1 VKYYVKFSKKL
12 IFSVVL
18 LFSFSFLVA
27 FDWPVVVSGSTV
39 NSQIKTNFA
48 ENRGESFANG
58 FVFST
63 SEEIKASDDGAVLVH
78 INPENN
84 YYENFTSTLG
94 NALIMAHKDNM
105 ISVYSGFEEISTDCL
120 TGDVEKG
127 TVLGSVN
134 KKSEVEDSVENTN
147 PNAKKI
153 SLPKKDFEF
162 QIIDTKNTVVINPF
176 LLLSKLEKTSPVF
189 PGKIFVVNKKGTEI
203 NLEERK
209 SFASGIYSIY
219 REYSAG
225 RMPLK
230 TSVFVNGEETST
242 INFDTILYKNSRICV
257 SGKDFYPIEKIYPNN
272 SRQFLGEIEIKRGKN
287 LITVVVT
294 DSLGIERRIA
304 HTIEA
309 W

>member
-1 VKYYVKFSKKL
+1 MKIYVKL
-12 IFSVVL
+12 IFCIIF
-18 LFSFSFLVA
+18 LFSSAFLMA
-27 FDWPVVVSGSTV
+27 FEWPVDMTSTETT
-39 NSQIKTNFA
+39 IKTNFA
-48 ENRGESFANG
+48 ENRGSSFANG

-63 SEEIKASDDGAVLVH
+63 SEEIKSSEDGIVLVH
-78 INPENN
+78 LNPENS
-84 YYENFTSTLG
+84 YYENFSSTLE
-94 NALIMAHKDNM
+94 NAVILAHHDKM
-105 ISVYSGFEEISTDCL
+105 LSVYSGFEQVNQDIFSDEISA
-120 TGDVEKG
+120 G

-134 KKSEVEDSVENTN
+134 KKSDTEITEESTT
-147 PNAKKI
+147 AKKI
-153 SLPKKDFEF
+153 PLPKKDFEF

-219 REYSAG
+219 RENTSS

-242 INFDTILYKNSRICV
+242 ISYDTLLYKNSRISV
-257 SGKDFYPIEKIYPNN
+257 SGKDFYSIEKIYPN
-272 SRQFLGEIEIKRGKN
+272 SKRQFLGDIEVSRGKN

-294 DSLGIERRIA
+294 DSLGIERRIS

>member
-1 VKYYVKFSKKL
+1 MKNYFKL
-12 IFSVVL
+12 IFCVIF
-18 LFSFSFLVA
+18 LFSFTSLMA
-27 FDWPVVVSGSTV
+27 FEWPVDISSTETT
-39 NSQIKTNFA
+39 IKTNFA
-48 ENRGESFANG
+48 ENRDTSFAKG

-63 SEEIKASDDGAVLVH
+63 SEDIKSSEDGVVLVH
-78 INPENN
+78 LNPENS
-84 YYENFTSTLG
+84 YYENFSSTLE
-94 NALIMAHKDNM
+94 NAVILAHHDKM
-105 ISVYSGFEEISTDCL
+105 LSVYSGFEQVNQDIFAGEIP
-120 TGDVEKG
+120 VG
-127 TVLGSVN
+127 TTLGSVN
-134 KKSEVEDSVENTN
+134 KKSDAEVTEESSTT
-147 PNAKKI
+147 KI
-153 SLPKKDFEF
+153 LPFPKKDFEF

-176 LLLSKLEKTSPVF
+176 LLLSKLEKTNPVF

-219 REYSAG
+219 RENTTS

-242 INFDTILYKNSRICV
+242 INYDTLLYKNSRISV
-257 SGKDFYPIEKIYPNN
+257 SGKDFFPTEKIYPN
-272 SRQFLGEIEIKRGKN
+272 SKRQFLGEIEVSRGKN

-294 DSLGIERRIA
+294 DSLGIERRIS

>member
-1 VKYYVKFSKKL
+1 MKIYVKL
-12 IFSVVL
+12 IFCIIF
-18 LFSFSFLVA
+18 LFSSTFLMA
-27 FDWPVVVSGSTV
+27 FEWPVDMTSTETT
-39 NSQIKTNFA
+39 IKTNFA
-48 ENRGESFANG
+48 ENRGSSFANG

-63 SEEIKASDDGAVLVH
+63 SEEIKSSEDGIVLVH
-78 INPENN
+78 LNPENS
-84 YYENFTSTLG
+84 YYENFSSTLD
-94 NALIMAHKDNM
+94 NALILAHQDKM
-105 ISVYSGFEEISTDCL
+105 ISVYSGFEQVNQDIFSDEISA
-120 TGDVEKG
+120 G

-134 KKSEVEDSVENTN
+134 KKSDTDISVENTN

-153 SLPKKDFEF
+153 PLPKKDFEF

-176 LLLSKLEKTSPVF
+176 LLLARLEKTSPVF
-189 PGKIFVVNKKGTEI
+189 PGKIFVVNKKGSEI

-219 REYSAG
+219 RENTSS

-242 INFDTILYKNSRICV
+242 INYDTLLYKNSRISV
-257 SGKDFYPIEKIYPNN
+257 SGKDFFPTEKIYPN
-272 SRQFLGEIEIKRGKN
+272 SKRQFLGDIEVSRGKN

-294 DSLGIERRIA
+294 DSLGIERRIS
-304 HTIEA
+304 HTVDA

>member
-1 VKYYVKFSKKL
+1 MKIYFKL
-12 IFSVVL
+12 IFCIIF
-18 LFSFSFLVA
+18 LFSSTFLMA
-27 FDWPVVVSGSTV
+27 FEWPVNMTSTETT
-39 NSQIKTNFA
+39 IKTNFA
-48 ENRGESFANG
+48 ENRGSSFANG

-63 SEEIKASDDGAVLVH
+63 SEEIISSEDGVVLVH
-78 INPENN
+78 LNPENS
-84 YYENFTSTLG
+84 YYENFSSTLD
-94 NALIMAHKDNM
+94 NALILAHQDKM
-105 ISVYSGFEEISTDCL
+105 ISVYSGFEQVNQDIFSGEISS
-120 TGDVEKG
+120 G

-134 KKSEVEDSVENTN
+134 KKSETDISVENTN

-153 SLPKKDFEF
+153 PLPKKDFEF
-162 QIIDTKNTVVINPF
+162 QLIDTKNTVVINPF

-219 REYSAG
+219 RENTSS

-242 INFDTILYKNSRICV
+242 ISYDTLLYKNSRICV
-257 SGKDFYPIEKIYPNN
+257 SGKDFYSIEKIYPN
-272 SRQFLGEIEIKRGKN
+272 SKRQFLGEIEVSRGKN

-294 DSLGIERRIA
+294 DSLGIERRIS
-304 HTIEA
+304 HTVDA

>member
-1 VKYYVKFSKKL
+1 MKIYFKL
-12 IFSVVL
+12 IFCIIF
-18 LFSFSFLVA
+18 LFSSTFLMA
-27 FDWPVVVSGSTV
+27 FEWPVNMTSTETT
-39 NSQIKTNFA
+39 IKTNFA
-48 ENRGESFANG
+48 ENRGSSFANG

-63 SEEIKASDDGAVLVH
+63 SEEIISSEDGVVLVH
-78 INPENN
+78 LNPENS
-84 YYENFTSTLG
+84 YYENFSSTLD
-94 NALIMAHKDNM
+94 NALILAHQDKM
-105 ISVYSGFEEISTDCL
+105 ISVYSGFEQVNQDIFSGEISS
-120 TGDVEKG
+120 G

-134 KKSEVEDSVENTN
+134 KKSETDISVENTN

-153 SLPKKDFEF
+153 PLPKKDFEF
-162 QIIDTKNTVVINPF
+162 QLIDTKNTVVINPF

-219 REYSAG
+219 RENTSS

-242 INFDTILYKNSRICV
+242 ISYDTLLYKNSRICV
-257 SGKDFYPIEKIYPNN
+257 SGKDFYSIEKIYPN
-272 SRQFLGEIEIKRGKN
+272 SKRQFLGDIEVSRGKN

-294 DSLGIERRIA
+294 DSLGIERRISY
-304 HTIEA
+304 TVDA

>member
-1 VKYYVKFSKKL
+1 MKIYFKL
-12 IFSVVL
+12 IFCIIF
-18 LFSFSFLVA
+18 LFSSAFLMA
-27 FDWPVVVSGSTV
+27 FEWPVDMSSTET
-39 NSQIKTNFA
+39 SIKTNFA
-48 ENRGESFANG
+48 ENRDTSFAKG

-63 SEEIKASDDGAVLVH
+63 SEDIKSSEDGVVLVH
-78 INPENN
+78 LNPENN
-84 YYENFTSTLG
+84 YYENFSSTLE
-94 NALIMAHKDNM
+94 NALILVHQDKM
-105 ISVYSGFEEISTDCL
+105 ISVYSGFEQVNQDIFSGEIP
-120 TGDVEKG
+120 VG
-127 TVLGSVN
+127 TILGSVN
-134 KKSEVEDSVENTN
+134 KKTDTEVSVENTN

-153 SLPKKDFEF
+153 PLPKKDFEF

-189 PGKIFVVNKKGTEI
+189 PGKIFVTNKKGTEI

-230 TSVFVNGEETST
+230 TSVFVNGEEIST

-257 SGKDFYPIEKIYPNN
+257 SGKDFYPIEKIYPN
-272 SRQFLGEIEIKRGKN
+272 SKRQFLGEIEISRGKN

-294 DSLGIERRIA
+294 DSLGIERRIS
-304 HTIEA
+304 HTVEA

>member
-1 VKYYVKFSKKL
+1 MKIYVKL
-12 IFSVVL
+12 IFFIIF
-18 LFSFSFLVA
+18 LFSSAFLMA
-27 FDWPVVVSGSTV
+27 FEWPVDMTSTETT
-39 NSQIKTNFA
+39 IKTNFA
-48 ENRGESFANG
+48 ENRGSSFANG

-63 SEEIKASDDGAVLVH
+63 SEEIKSSEDGIVLVH
-78 INPENN
+78 LNPENS
-84 YYENFTSTLG
+84 YYDNFSSTLE
-94 NALIMAHKDNM
+94 NAVILAHHDKM
-105 ISVYSGFEEISTDCL
+105 LSVYSGFEQVNQDIFSDEISA
-120 TGDVEKG
+120 G

-134 KKSEVEDSVENTN
+134 KKSDTEITEESIT
-147 PNAKKI
+147 AKKI
-153 SLPKKDFEF
+153 PLPKKDFEF

-219 REYSAG
+219 RENTSS

-242 INFDTILYKNSRICV
+242 ISYDTLLYKNSRISV
-257 SGKDFYPIEKIYPNN
+257 SGKDFFPIEKIYPN
-272 SRQFLGEIEIKRGKN
+272 SKRQFLGEVEISRGKN

-294 DSLGIERRIA
+294 DSLGIERKIS
-304 HTIEA
+304 HTVDA

>member
-1 VKYYVKFSKKL
+1 MKNYFKL
-12 IFSVVL
+12 IFCVIF
-18 LFSFSFLVA
+18 LFSFTSLMA
-27 FDWPVVVSGSTV
+27 FEWPVDISSTETT
-39 NSQIKTNFA
+39 IKTNFA
-48 ENRGESFANG
+48 ENRGSSFANG

-63 SEEIKASDDGAVLVH
+63 SEEIKSSEDGIVLVH
-78 INPENN
+78 LNPENS
-84 YYENFTSTLG
+84 YYENFSSTLD
-94 NALIMAHKDNM
+94 NALILAHHDKM
-105 ISVYSGFEEISTDCL
+105 LSVYSGFEQVNQDIFAGEIP
-120 TGDVEKG
+120 VG
-127 TVLGSVN
+127 TTLGSVN
-134 KKSEVEDSVENTN
+134 KKSDAEVTEESSTT
-147 PNAKKI
+147 KI
-153 SLPKKDFEF
+153 LPLPKKDFEF

-219 REYSAG
+219 RENSSS

-230 TSVFVNGEETST
+230 TSVFVNGEEFST
-242 INFDTILYKNSRICV
+242 ISYDTLLYKNSRICV
-257 SGKDFYPIEKIYPNN
+257 SGKDFFPIEKIYPN
-272 SRQFLGEIEIKRGKN
+272 SKRQFLGDIEVSRGKN

-294 DSLGIERRIA
+294 DSLGIERRIS

>member
-1 VKYYVKFSKKL
+1 MKNYFKL
-12 IFSVVL
+12 IFCVIF
-18 LFSFSFLVA
+18 LFPFTSLMA
-27 FDWPVVVSGSTV
+27 FEWPVDISSTETT
-39 NSQIKTNFA
+39 IKTNFA
-48 ENRGESFANG
+48 ENRGSSFANG

-63 SEEIKASDDGAVLVH
+63 SEEIKSSEDGIVLVH
-78 INPENN
+78 LNPENS
-84 YYENFTSTLG
+84 YYENFSSTLE
-94 NALIMAHKDNM
+94 NAVILAHHDKM
-105 ISVYSGFEEISTDCL
+105 LSVYSGFEQVNQDIFSDEISA
-120 TGDVEKG
+120 G

-134 KKSEVEDSVENTN
+134 KKSDTEITEESIT
-147 PNAKKI
+147 AKKI
-153 SLPKKDFEF
+153 PLPKKDFEF

-219 REYSAG
+219 RENTTS

-230 TSVFVNGEETST
+230 TSVFVNGEEIST

-257 SGKDFYPIEKIYPNN
+257 SGKDFYPIEKIYPN
-272 SRQFLGEIEIKRGKN
+272 SKRQFLGEIEISRGKN

-294 DSLGIERRIA
+294 DSLGIERRIS
-304 HTIEA
+304 HTVEA

>member
-1 VKYYVKFSKKL
+1 MTS
-12 IFSVVL
+12 IE
-18 LFSFSFLVA
+18 
-27 FDWPVVVSGSTV
+27 TT
-39 NSQIKTNFA
+39 IKTNFA
-48 ENRGESFANG
+48 ENRGSSFANG

-63 SEEIKASDDGAVLVH
+63 SEEIKSSEDGIVLVH
-78 INPENN
+78 LNPENS
-84 YYENFTSTLG
+84 YYENFSSTLE
-94 NALIMAHKDNM
+94 NAVILAHHDKM
-105 ISVYSGFEEISTDCL
+105 LSVYSGFEQVNQDIFSDEISA
-120 TGDVEKG
+120 G

-134 KKSEVEDSVENTN
+134 KKSDTEITEESIT
-147 PNAKKI
+147 AKKI
-153 SLPKKDFEF
+153 PLPKKDFEF

>member
-1 VKYYVKFSKKL
+1 
-12 IFSVVL
+12 
-18 LFSFSFLVA
+18 
-27 FDWPVVVSGSTV
+27 
-39 NSQIKTNFA
+39 
-48 ENRGESFANG
+48 
-58 FVFST
+58 
-63 SEEIKASDDGAVLVH
+63 
-78 INPENN
+78 
-84 YYENFTSTLG
+84 
-94 NALIMAHKDNM
+94 MAHRDNM

-120 TGDVEKG
+120 KGNVEKG
-127 TVLGSVN
+127 AILGSLH
-134 KKSEVEDSVENTN
+134 KKQPVSEDE
-147 PNAKKI
+147 I
-153 SLPKKDFEF
+153 STKVPVLPKKDFEF

-230 TSVFVNGEETST
+230 TSVFVNGEEIST

>member
-1 VKYYVKFSKKL
+1 MKIYVKL
-12 IFSVVL
+12 IFFIIF
-18 LFSFSFLVA
+18 LFSSAFLMA
-27 FDWPVVVSGSTV
+27 FEWPVDMTSTETT
-39 NSQIKTNFA
+39 IKTNFA
-48 ENRGESFANG
+48 ENRGSSFANG

-63 SEEIKASDDGAVLVH
+63 SEEIKSSEDGIVLVH
-78 INPENN
+78 LNPENS
-84 YYENFTSTLG
+84 YYENFSSTLE
-94 NALIMAHKDNM
+94 NAVILAHHDKM
-105 ISVYSGFEEISTDCL
+105 LSVYSGFEQVNQDIFSDEISA
-120 TGDVEKG
+120 G

-134 KKSEVEDSVENTN
+134 KKSDTEITEESTT
-147 PNAKKI
+147 AKKI
-153 SLPKKDFEF
+153 PLPKKDFEF

-219 REYSAG
+219 RENTSS

-242 INFDTILYKNSRICV
+242 ISYDTLLYKNSRISV
-257 SGKDFYPIEKIYPNN
+257 SGKDFFPIEKIYP
-272 SRQFLGEIEIKRGKN
+272 SSKRQFLGEVEISRGKN

-294 DSLGIERRIA
+294 DSLGIERKIS
-304 HTIEA
+304 HTVEA

>member
-1 VKYYVKFSKKL
+1 MKIYVKL
-12 IFSVVL
+12 IFCIIF
-18 LFSFSFLVA
+18 LFSSAFLMA
-27 FDWPVVVSGSTV
+27 FEWPVDMTSTETT
-39 NSQIKTNFA
+39 IKTNFA
-48 ENRGESFANG
+48 ENRGSSFANG

-63 SEEIKASDDGAVLVH
+63 SEEIKSSEDGIVLVH
-78 INPENN
+78 LNPENS
-84 YYENFTSTLG
+84 YYENFSSTLE
-94 NALIMAHKDNM
+94 NAVILAHHDKM
-105 ISVYSGFEEISTDCL
+105 LSVYSGFEQVNQDIFSDEISA
-120 TGDVEKG
+120 G

-134 KKSEVEDSVENTN
+134 KKSDTEITEESTT
-147 PNAKKI
+147 AKKI
-153 SLPKKDFEF
+153 PLPKKDFEF

-219 REYSAG
+219 RENTTS

-242 INFDTILYKNSRICV
+242 INYDTLLYKNSRISV
-257 SGKDFYPIEKIYPNN
+257 SGKDFFPTEKIYPN
-272 SRQFLGEIEIKRGKN
+272 SKRQFLGEIEVSRGKN

-294 DSLGIERRIA
+294 DSLGIERRIS
-304 HTIEA
+304 HTVDA